1 MRVGKNEFM
10 ITHPQDRSLKMGM
23 LICAIAFAV
32 MAVIAGAFGAT
43 AHAVTT
49 VAVAKLLCFICVV
62 LCTVLLTFRIV
73 IGKR

>member
-1 MRVGKNEFM
+1 MRAGKNEVM
-10 ITHPQDRSLKMGM
+10 ISHPQDRSLKMGM

-32 MAVIAGAFGAT
+32 IAVIAGAFGST
-43 AHAVTT
+43 ANAVMT
-49 VAVAKLLCFICVV
+49 VAVAKLLCFICLV